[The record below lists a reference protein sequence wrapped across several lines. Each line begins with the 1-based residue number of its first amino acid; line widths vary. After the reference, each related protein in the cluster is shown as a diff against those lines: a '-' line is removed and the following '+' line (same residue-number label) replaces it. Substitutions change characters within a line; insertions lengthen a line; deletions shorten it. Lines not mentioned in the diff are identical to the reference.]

1 MPNLTRFQQGSFILE
16 ALIAIL
22 IFFMGII
29 GLIALQATAIA
40 TTTDT
45 RYRGEANQYV
55 NRILSA
61 IQGNVVRTSDANFRA
76 SLDAFAHDPTGGDP
90 GPNGCAF
97 GGGASANP
105 IVTTWITD
113 LSGAASAGRLPEAV
127 AQVRVTWL
135 APAPSTANQVRVVVC
150 WRQPGM
156 DVMRRHV
163 VVGSIS

>member
-1 MPNLTRFQQGSFILE
+1 MPNLARLQQGSFILE

-29 GLIALQATAIA
+29 GLVALQATAIA

-61 IQGNVVRTSDANFRA
+61 IQGNVVRTGADNFRNN
-76 SLDAFAHDPTGGDP
+76 LDTFAHDPTGGDP
-90 GPNGCAF
+90 GPDSCVF
-97 GGGASANP
+97 SGGASANA

-127 AQVRVTWL
+127 AQIRVTWL
-135 APAPSTANQVRVVVC
+135 APAPSTANQVRVVLC

-163 VVGSIS
+163 VIGSIS